1 MEYFPTSSLVPRLLK
16 PASRVERVAIS
27 EYINHVI
34 GCDGINVQIN
44 KCSGS
49 TSRQRGWQNLHP
61 RDFSRMS
68 HQILR
73 MIFNLEMVFT
83 KHICEWLTQVLGS
96 GSGPAISK
104 SKLLRLSSH
113 GCIMVCRK
121 GHARSYNLNFCSHE
135 IQFESVSTFISC
147 ISANYAVW
155 FFGLSNHPRATQCK
169 LSMLFSESMDI
180 MRHLKTG
187 RV

>member
-1 MEYFPTSSLVPRLLK
+1 MQLEAEIEICHRIIFRVQVQARLLK

-73 MIFNLEMVFT
+73 IIFNLEMVFT

-113 GCIMVCRK
+113 GCMQERTRK
-121 GHARSYNLNFCSHE
+121 SYKILQSE
-135 IQFESVSTFISC
+135 ILQS
-147 ISANYAVW
+147 
-155 FFGLSNHPRATQCK
+155 
-169 LSMLFSESMDI
+169 
-180 MRHLKTG
+180 
-187 RV
+187 